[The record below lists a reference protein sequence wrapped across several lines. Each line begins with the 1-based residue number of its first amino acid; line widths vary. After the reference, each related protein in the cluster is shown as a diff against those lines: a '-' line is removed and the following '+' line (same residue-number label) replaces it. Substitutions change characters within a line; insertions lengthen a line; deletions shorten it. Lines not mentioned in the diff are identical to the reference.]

1 MPVLYLGDGMFTRVE
16 YYKDLLADC
25 IDAVDQ
31 MEISEEHHGAIIAAL
46 IQSDSY
52 NGMRKA
58 VLQAG
63 GIPTGTLLRGDKA

>member
-1 MPVLYLGDGMFTRVE
+1 MFTRVE

-52 NGMRKA
+52 NGLRKA
-58 VLQAG
+58 MLQAMH
-63 GIPTGTLLRGDKA
+63 PSFVMQRGDKA

>member
-1 MPVLYLGDGMFTRVE
+1 MFTRVE

-31 MEISEEHHGAIIAAL
+31 MEISEEHQGAIIAAL

>member
-1 MPVLYLGDGMFTRVE
+1 MFTRVE

-25 IDAVDQ
+25 MDAVDQ

-52 NGMRKA
+52 NGIRKA

-63 GIPTGTLLRGDKA
+63 GIPTGMLLRGDRS